1 MIGVYD
7 DHANPDVFIKNIIGE
22 KSFGNVILKRVSI
35 REKAMAFLRQ
45 QEAVEEVL
53 EFNHPWQLDILLKQ
67 IRDRVKGNVLFHIFS
82 EFVVLTGKRR
92 GFLSR
97 RWCMRREI
105 MYVSVV
111 GRLCFW

>member
-45 QEAVEEVL
+45 QEAV
-53 EFNHPWQLDILLKQ
+53 
-67 IRDRVKGNVLFHIFS
+67 
-82 EFVVLTGKRR
+82 
-92 GFLSR
+92 
-97 RWCMRREI
+97 
-105 MYVSVV
+105 
-111 GRLCFW
+111 